1 MEANHISKRETPVG
15 RWLPV
20 ALYAVNVILWII
32 TALVAG
38 AWDRLWLAILPLPA
52 VGLYLWRTRR
62 IGYDS

>member
-1 MEANHISKRETPVG
+1 
-15 RWLPV
+15 
-20 ALYAVNVILWII
+20 VILWII
-32 TALVAG
+32 TAFVAG